1 MSDTESALSPLEIRL
16 ECLRMAVEFG
26 TQRDIMN
33 PVALADKYYNWVMS
47 EGSGEIRPQ
56 DHRKDDSHKSA
67 QKTRSVRSV
76 G

>member
-1 MSDTESALSPLEIRL
+1 
-16 ECLRMAVEFG
+16 
-26 TQRDIMN
+26 MN

-67 QKTRSVRSV
+67 QKTRSVRTV

>member
-1 MSDTESALSPLEIRL
+1 MSDTESTLSPLEIRL

-26 TQRDIMN
+26 TKRDIMN

-67 QKTRSVRSV
+67 QKTRSVRTV

>member
-1 MSDTESALSPLEIRL
+1 MSDTESTLSPLEIRL

-26 TQRDIMN
+26 TQRDVLN
-33 PVALADKYYNWVMS
+33 PVELADKYYNWVMS

-67 QKTRSVRSV
+67 QKTRSVRTV

>member
-1 MSDTESALSPLEIRL
+1 MSDTESTLSPLEIRL